1 MLLAVFA
8 ASCALESEEVCP
20 ACNKVRTV
28 TVALNQTLPAALET
42 PLYQFRRATG
52 TGDAYV
58 LECSYA
64 SVSDGATLKL
74 PLADLKAYDY
84 RFLMIARPA
93 GSEWLELQTAEGRA
107 FGPGDAWDDLRLVS
121 PSGAASG
128 DVYGGFEDQSGAEL
142 LDSGSIRLTLTR
154 IAGQVVF
161 DFYRYDETL
170 SKPVGAVSQ
179 EVQSV
184 IDRVS
189 GIEIVY
195 ENPTTALRFDADGQ
209 LRPAAVASE
218 PLRQTIAPALTDF
231 KVELPQADKGLAA
244 YSADA
249 RGSLRIEGSF
259 LLPSASKLRV
269 RLAFTYYDTTP
280 LCGNDHAGDHVAGCF
295 AQRQL
300 TLDLPAADAPE
311 GLPVA
316 ADCFTVNRA
325 RLRCDRIIDVPV
337 EGGIEADFGWLKN
350 GKNVGL

>member
-1 MLLAVFA
+1 MLVAVLTA
-8 ASCALESEEVCP
+8 GSCALESEEVCP

-28 TVALNQTLPAALET
+28 AVALNDELPAALET

-58 LECSYA
+58 LECSYV
-64 SVSDGATLKL
+64 SVGDGETLKI
-74 PLADLKAYDY
+74 PLTELKAYDY

-93 GSEWLELQTAEGRA
+93 GSEWPELQTAGGQP

-121 PSGAASG
+121 ASGAASG
-128 DVYGGFEDQSGAEL
+128 DVYGGFEDLSGQEL

-154 IAGQVVF
+154 IAGEMVF
-161 DFYRYDETL
+161 DFYRYDEAL
-170 SKPVGAVSQ
+170 SKPVGVVSA

-184 IDRVS
+184 LDRVT

-195 ENPTTALRFDADGQ
+195 ENPTTALRFDADGE

-231 KVELPQADKGLAA
+231 KVVLPQADKGLAA
-244 YSADA
+244 YSADV
-249 RGSLRIEGSF
+249 RGSLRIEGRY

-300 TLDLPAADAPE
+300 MLDLPSADAPA

-337 EGGIEADFGWLKN
+337 EGFVWAKFEWL
-350 GKNVGL
+350 